1 MHVDAITS
9 REAWRDLRRNWDEVF
24 AADPEAHFFLS
35 WEWLDRR
42 IAASRA
48 QLLILC
54 VKKSEQ
60 LTEYVGFLPLY
71 MRSKQMRDGRFWQE
85 LITAGTPASEFT
97 GLLCRPEE
105 EPRAIPALAHAL
117 LERHWGIL
125 WLHCFQASQ
134 ARADLFLGAFSPD
147 EFRIDDVEHL
157 KQTEGHDN
165 WLCPTIRLPDD
176 WDAYLGQISANTRQ
190 KLRRFLRKVEADD
203 AYRITHADDATI
215 ERDIDILVELWG
227 RRWIDKEGVASAA
240 ERAGLREIIKG
251 VYATGNLILPM
262 LWQGDRPLGGLAL
275 FIDRKTGTLLFYATG
290 RDLDAK
296 DVPVGLVLHGHSIR
310 HAIEQGFA
318 AYDFLRGDEPY
329 KLSLATGEHRVRNI
343 IVGTKVGGNRG
354 GQLDPMAVPVVFQM
368 VQQAAKA
375 GDLRS
380 AAVGCRQILDVDARH
395 AGARAL
401 FDRLVRPQ
409 HRTG

>member
-1 MHVDAITS
+1 
-9 REAWRDLRRNWDEVF
+9 
-24 AADPEAHFFLS
+24 
-35 WEWLDRR
+35 
-42 IAASRA
+42 
-48 QLLILC
+48 
-54 VKKSEQ
+54 
-60 LTEYVGFLPLY
+60 
-71 MRSKQMRDGRFWQE
+71 
-85 LITAGTPASEFT
+85 
-97 GLLCRPEE
+97 
-105 EPRAIPALAHAL
+105 
-117 LERHWGIL
+117 
-125 WLHCFQASQ
+125 
-134 ARADLFLGAFSPD
+134 
-147 EFRIDDVEHL
+147 
-157 KQTEGHDN
+157 
-165 WLCPTIRLPDD
+165 
-176 WDAYLGQISANTRQ
+176 
-190 KLRRFLRKVEADD
+190 
-203 AYRITHADDATI
+203 
-215 ERDIDILVELWG
+215 
-227 RRWIDKEGVASAA
+227 
-240 ERAGLREIIKG
+240 
-251 VYATGNLILPM
+251 M